1 MARGGSSFDD
11 LVQAALKQLQSGRP
25 QSAVRSTIDDAIKT
39 TSSAASA
46 VKSALAKV
54 KKPAKPKVT
63 SKTAGTTSARPAA
76 PKSKAER
83 RLENQRKEA
92 ERLQNVS
99 DDAAAKKKIKKAEKR
114 EKYLNKEKQK
124 IDERYSPKTQ
134 REGGSA
140 IVNNTVK
147 KKLNAIEY
155 KERLSQNKVGELD
168 RQTDKLFADR
178 MASIKEDGYVLTKG
192 ETKEMYA
199 SIRRELAEKGERN
212 LDTMSA
218 NLREKFAKY
227 NKLSPKEMDTELGRV
242 MFRSREN
249 SIKVGNRPVDKRS
262 RSEILEDK
270 RLSDAAEAAAA
281 KKANK
286 TLLSEKGTGPERGPR
301 PDKPFKES
309 KSGLRLQQL
318 QREGAE
324 KAAKMRTKERQL
336 SGSSKKY
343 SAAELKDVKV
353 VTAEQA
359 AAAKSRLSGSGEG
372 YNMKASVPLRSGR
385 RNETVE
391 ELNAR
396 IAANRAKIAK
406 ESKTSKSKRK

>member
-1 MARGGSSFDD
+1 MAKGSAFDD
-11 LVQAALKQLQSGRP
+11 LVKAALKQLQSGRP
-25 QSAVRSTIDDAIKT
+25 QAAVRSSIDDAIKS
-39 TSSAASA
+39 TSGAAA
-46 VKSALAKV
+46 AAKSALAKIQRTP
-54 KKPAKPKVT
+54 KAKVT

-76 PKSKAER
+76 PKTKAER
-83 RLENQRKEA
+83 RLENQRKDA
-92 ERLQNVS
+92 ERLQKIS
-99 DDAAAKKKIKKAEKR
+99 DETAAEKKIRKAKSR
-114 EKYLNKEKQK
+114 DKYLNKEKQK
-124 IDERYSPKTQ
+124 IDERYSTKTQ
-134 REGGSA
+134 REGGRPLLTRS
-140 IVNNTVK
+140 VE

-155 KERLSQNKVGELD
+155 KERLAQNKGGLLD
-168 RQTDKLFADR
+168 SRTDKEFQKR

-212 LDTMSA
+212 LDTMNA
-218 NLREKFAKY
+218 NLRDKMAKLK
-227 NKLSPKEMDTELGRV
+227 KLSPKEMDTETGRLL
-242 MFRSREN
+242 FRKNVFDS
-249 SIKVGNRPVDKRS
+249 KTGTRPVDKRS
-262 RSEILEDK
+262 GSQIAEDR
-270 RLSDAAEAAAA
+270 RLSDAAEAAAT
-281 KKANK
+281 KKADAAR
-286 TLLSEKGTGPERGPR
+286 LSEKGTGAERGPR

-318 QREGAE
+318 QRENAE

-343 SAAELKDVKV
+343 SATELKDVKV

-372 YNMKASVPLRSGR
+372 YNMKASAPLRSGR
-385 RNETVE
+385 RNETAE

-406 ESKTSKSKRK
+406 ESKTPKSKRK

>member
-63 SKTAGTTSARPAA
+63 SKTAGTTSTRPAA
-76 PKSKAER
+76 PKTKAER

-140 IVNNTVK
+140 IVSNTVK

-168 RQTDKLFADR
+168 RQTDKEFAKR

-192 ETKEMYA
+192 ETKEVYS
-199 SIRRELAEKGERN
+199 SIRKELVEKGERN
-212 LDTMSA
+212 LDTLNA
-218 NLREKFAKY
+218 NLRDKMAKLK
-227 NKLSPKEMDTELGRV
+227 KLSPKEMDTETGRLF
-242 MFRSREN
+242 FRKNVFDS
-249 SIKVGNRPVDKRS
+249 KTGTRPVDKRS
-262 RSEILEDK
+262 GLQIAEDK

-281 KKANK
+281 KKADK
-286 TLLSEKGTGPERGPR
+286 ARLSEKGTGAERGPR
-301 PDKPFKES
+301 PDKPFEES

-318 QREGAE
+318 QRENAE

-372 YNMKASVPLRSGR
+372 YNMKPSVPLRSGR